1 MGTGWVQTKNYLMAL
16 RAFAFSGVY
25 KHEIPGLTQALQC
38 IGVGKVQVLDQARF
52 VQVVGDGFRYAGI

>member
-1 MGTGWVQTKNYLMAL
+1 MAL

-38 IGVGKVQVLDQARF
+38 IGGIEKVQVLDQVRS
-52 VQVVGDGFRYAGI
+52 VQVLGDGFRYAD